1 MGLMKR
7 DYQKGRVDGT
17 GLIKDKSRLDGSN
30 EKRLLERKSGWDGT
44 NKKIKVDWMGL
55 MKRDYQKGRVDGKGR
70 KY

>member
-30 EKRLLERKSGWDGT
+30 EKRLLERKSGWKGT
-44 NKKIKVDWMGL
+44 KILKK
-55 MKRDYQKGRVDGKGR
+55 R
-70 KY
+70 KWAT